1 MRNNPFRKPFCK
13 LFSTAM
19 LALAG
24 CVLSASA
31 QLALPLYESFP
42 LSYTNNESG
51 AATETT
57 YFPQGGPNYPAVRI
71 GTGNS
76 INNWSVGGGN
86 GNGSPLIVGPAG
98 LSYTGLGDP
107 AAPASAGLYF
117 RTNNTTGGRSR
128 GMVFQSQTA
137 GSVYA
142 SFLLNL
148 ETAPTLDRRL
158 IVILT
163 DGVTAQP
170 TGGPLGVWIE
180 TDGRISISKSVNS
193 PNTPTVQPAPVATSA
208 SPLAAGTHL
217 IVVRYKFDESAD
229 DEVALWIDP
238 TGIQLGV
245 AEGSVPAPTLSGTTG
260 TDTTAIAAFYE
271 FHPSTEI
278 PASFILDEVRVG
290 LNWASVTPAGA
301 VCNSAFIS
309 TEPTDT
315 TVFEGLAARF
325 SMVAGGTTPTYQ
337 WQVSTDG
344 GNVWNNVAGGIG
356 ANGPTYSTPPTALS
370 NNGDKYRGI
379 ATVACNNSSA
389 TSAVATVTITPAV
402 ATPSGVILDDV
413 FADFQYNN
421 PPVDSS
427 NSVWLQSATGTL
439 DAGSGTHL
447 LATSPAGSVTWLAYL
462 TDDSVTNQPI
472 HLAVGK
478 TLKVTVDFKGN
489 NIVASA
495 GNFRIGL
502 FDLADGGV
510 RPMVDGAGVAGSGL
524 NVRGY
529 MTAINYGQNFSANPF
544 SLYVRN
550 NLVADLMGTTGNY
563 VGLGGGPSD
572 YAGAP
577 AFQNGVTYR
586 AEFSVARTAVST
598 VTFTTT
604 ITGGGTNWTH
614 SRVDDDYAY
623 PRFDTLGIR
632 SAGAALAADSFE
644 FSRVLV
650 EVVDGAPAPIPLT
663 ITKTGNDVTLTW
675 ANPAFT
681 LQAAPNVT
689 GTYTNVAGATSPY
702 IVPANGASRFFRLIW
717 P

>member
-1 MRNNPFRKPFCK
+1 MKNKPFCR
-13 LFSTAM
+13 LFSKTM
-19 LALAG
+19 LALSG

-31 QLALPLYESFP
+31 QLALPIYEPFP

-51 AATETT
+51 ASVETT
-57 YFPQGGPNYPAVRI
+57 YFPQGGPNYPSVRI

-76 INNWSVGGGN
+76 ANNWTVGGGQ
-86 GNGSPLIVGPAG
+86 GNGSPLLVGPAG
-98 LSYTGLGDP
+98 LSYAGLGDP
-107 AAPASAGLYF
+107 AAPDSAGLYF

-128 GMVFQSQTA
+128 GMVFSSQTS

-142 SFLLNL
+142 SFLLNV
-148 ETAPTLDRRL
+148 ETPPTLDRRL

-193 PNTPTVQPAPVATSA
+193 PNTPAVQPTPVATSA
-208 SPLAAGTHL
+208 DPLATGTHL
-217 IVVRYKFDESAD
+217 IVVRYKFDESTD

-238 TGIQLGV
+238 TGVELGV
-245 AEGSVPAPTLSGTTG
+245 PEGSVPAPTLSGTTG
-260 TDTTAIAAFYE
+260 TDATAIAAFYE

-278 PASFILDEVRVG
+278 PAGFILDEIRVG
-290 LNWASVTPAGA
+290 LNWADVTPAGA
-301 VCNSAFIS
+301 VCNSAFVS
-309 TEPTDT
+309 TEPNDA
-315 TVFEGLAARF
+315 TVFEGLSARF

-344 GNVWNNVAGGIG
+344 GTIWNNVAAGIG
-356 ANGPTYSTPPTALS
+356 ANGPTYFTPPTALS
-370 NNGDKYRGI
+370 NDGDQYRGI
-379 ATVACNNSSA
+379 ATTPCDNSSA
-389 TSAVATVTITPAV
+389 TSAVVTVTVTPAV
-402 ATPSGVILDDV
+402 ATPSGVLLDDV

-421 PPVDSS
+421 VPVDAS
-427 NSVWLQSATGTL
+427 NSVWVQSVAGSL
-439 DAGSGTHL
+439 DASSGTHL
-447 LATSPAGSVTWLAYL
+447 VATSQTGSAVWLAYL
-462 TDDSVTNQPI
+462 TDPLVASDPI
-472 HLAVGK
+472 HLNVGK
-478 TLKVTVDFKGN
+478 ELKVTLDLKGN

-495 GNFRIGL
+495 GQFRIGL
-502 FDLADGGV
+502 FDFADGGV
-510 RPMVDGAGVAGSGL
+510 RPLVDGSGVANSGL

-529 MTAINYGQNFSANPF
+529 MTAINYGLNFSGNPF
-544 SLYVRN
+544 SQYVRN

-563 VGLGGGPSD
+563 VGLGGGPTD
-572 YAGAP
+572 VAGAP

-586 AEFSVARTAVST
+586 AEFSVVRTAVDS

-614 SRVDDDYAY
+614 SEVDNDYAY

-632 SAGAALAADSFE
+632 SGSAALTADTFE
-644 FSRVLV
+644 FSRLLV
-650 EVVDGAPAPIPLT
+650 EVVDAALSPIPLT
-663 ITKTGNDVTLTW
+663 IAKSGNDVTLTW

-681 LQAAPNVT
+681 LQAAPVVT
-689 GTYTNVAGATSPY
+689 GTYTNVTGATSPY
-702 IVPANGASRFFRLIW
+702 TIPASGTARFFRLIN